1 MTTRMRNSKDR
12 EVGEVFQVL
21 NRMRAEAWQRWRA
34 RWMCD
39 VTFDGVATETNG
51 SSNLEI
57 ARDHNLMRGDR
68 QIVYPMLSGLPLR
81 PGWQ

>member
-21 NRMRAEAWQRWRA
+21 NRMRAEAWQRWCV

-39 VTFDGVATETNG
+39 VTFDGVAETSG
-51 SSNLEI
+51 SRNLE
-57 ARDHNLMRGDR
+57 
-68 QIVYPMLSGLPLR
+68 LR
-81 PGWQ
+81 EIIT